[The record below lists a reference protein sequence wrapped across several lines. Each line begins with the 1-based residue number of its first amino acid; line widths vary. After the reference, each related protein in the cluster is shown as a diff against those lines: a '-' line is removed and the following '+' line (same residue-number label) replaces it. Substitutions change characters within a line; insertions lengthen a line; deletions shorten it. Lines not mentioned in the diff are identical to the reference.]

1 MTIYSKQGQD
11 LTFTAI
17 RHARFGASCKTEL
30 IYCQTKSFSTIATL
44 PTFTNLLHLP
54 PFLFLTH
61 HHHHH
66 HHCNTLLPAH
76 SNIKRYG
83 TIISQDILTNTYPS
97 KYAFTKSNLICPPP
111 PIVPKNGF
119 SKQSTPLFHSTPLP
133 AQRARST
140 TSSYTP
146 PSLRSPDTYTPSAT
160 KPEQRSLPSTQDRA
174 R

>member
-54 PFLFLTH
+54 PSLFLTHH

-97 KYAFTKSNLICPPP
+97 KYAFTKSNLICPPLP
-111 PIVPKNGF
+111 PTDSAKKWILETIYTTLSLDPSPSPTRAIHDKLLY
-119 SKQSTPLFHSTPLP
+119 PPLP
-133 AQRARST
+133 TLSRHLHTVCNQA
-140 TSSYTP
+140 
-146 PSLRSPDTYTPSAT
+146 
-160 KPEQRSLPSTQDRA
+160 
-174 R
+174 